1 MQQLLSFWSAL
12 DAKRRIIVTGAT
24 LIVFLAV
31 LALSR
36 IASTPTMALLYA
48 GMEPSASGDVVA
60 ALDQRGARFEVR
72 GDSIWVPSAQRDQ
85 LRMALASDG
94 LPASGSAGY
103 ELLDQLSGFGTT
115 AQMFDAAYLRAKEG
129 ELART
134 IGTSPYIKSARV
146 HLAVPATQPF
156 RQDLKPS
163 ASVTVVSGG
172 GGVSIKNAQAIRHL
186 VAAAVPGMATDDVSV
201 IDSATGLIAQSEG
214 SPGVGSEGRSADMK
228 RSVERLLAAR
238 VGQGRALVELS
249 LDLETERESI
259 SERRFDPQGRVAIS
273 TESENRTNSE
283 TGTPPGVTVASN
295 LPEGDAAA
303 GEGSRSQGSE
313 SRERVNYEVS
323 ETSRELLRSPGG
335 IRRLTVAVLVDG
347 LLAEDGG
354 WQPRSEAELADLNA
368 LVASAVGFN
377 AERGDVITIKSLQF
391 ETLALGEGSAG
402 PSWFAQLD
410 PMSLIQLAVITLL
423 VLALAFFVIRPLL
436 LSQSRNRI
444 ADQSPLPALAPPT
457 DSTLQGGEI
466 EDLDFAGER
475 TASTTDVPQDPVAR
489 LRQLIGERQAESVE
503 ILRNWMDDR
512 EESR

>member
-12 DAKRRIIVTGAT
+12 DAKRRAIVIGAT
-24 LIVFLAV
+24 LVVFLAV

-36 IASTPTMALLYA
+36 IASAPTMALLYA

-72 GDSIWVPSAQRDQ
+72 GDSIWVEGSQRDQ

-163 ASVTVVSGG
+163 ASVTVVSGS

-186 VAAAVPGMATDDVSV
+186 VAAAVPGMTAEEVSV
-201 IDSATGLIAQSEG
+201 IDSATGLIAHSEG
-214 SPGVGSEGRSADMK
+214 SIAAGSESRAAEMK

-238 VGQGRALVELS
+238 VGQGRALVELA

-273 TESENRTNSE
+273 TDSESRTNSE
-283 TGTPPGVTVASN
+283 SGTPPGVTVASN

-323 ETSRELLRSPGG
+323 ETSRELLRTPGG
-335 IRRLTVAVLVDG
+335 IRRLSVAVLIDG
-347 LLAEDGG
+347 LIATDGS
-354 WQPRSEAELADLNA
+354 WQPRPEAELADLNA

-391 ETLALGEGSAG
+391 EALALGEGSAS
-402 PSWFAQLD
+402 PSWLSQLD

-444 ADQSPLPALAPPT
+444 TDQAPLPALAPPT
-457 DSTLQGGEI
+457 TSTLQGGEI
-466 EDLDFAGER
+466 EELEISGDRAGI
-475 TASTTDVPQDPVAR
+475 AGDSPQDPVAR
-489 LRQLIGERQAESVE
+489 LRQLIGERQTESVE